1 MILRTFDKPTNVF
14 IIGDMLDYGNRYG
27 LTDDFS
33 GVDITI
39 GEDKLGIETTGH
51 FSILS
56 ENELIKFIIKEK
68 FLEES
73 EDEYYTEKIYEESDI
88 ILIKNYVGNIEGVLL
103 NDDGKEIDFSK
114 LEYIYHN
121 EDDSYD
127 FTVSVPKTE
136 YESLSFDM
144 FKEHCKILKTIYDR
158 EKKINEILK

>member
-88 ILIKNYVGNIEGVLL
+88 ILIKNYVTKI
-103 NDDGKEIDFSK
+103 KCFSSK
-114 LEYIYHN
+114 
-121 EDDSYD
+121 
-127 FTVSVPKTE
+127 SVK
-136 YESLSFDM
+136 
-144 FKEHCKILKTIYDR
+144 CR
-158 EKKINEILK
+158 N

>member
-14 IIGDMLDYGNRYG
+14 IIGDMVDYGKRYG

-33 GVDITI
+33 GIDITI
-39 GEDKLGIETTGH
+39 GENKLGIETTGH

-68 FLEES
+68 FLDEPTSIYS
-73 EDEYYTEKIYEESDI
+73 EEKIYEESDI
-88 ILIKNYVGNIEGVLL
+88 ILLKNYIGNIEGVLL
-103 NDDGKEIDFSK
+103 NDDGKEVDFSD

-121 EDDSYD
+121 DEDAYD
-127 FTVSVPKTE
+127 FTLLVPKTE
-136 YESLSFDM
+136 YESLSFDK
-144 FKEHCKILKTIYDR
+144 FKEQCKILKTIYDR